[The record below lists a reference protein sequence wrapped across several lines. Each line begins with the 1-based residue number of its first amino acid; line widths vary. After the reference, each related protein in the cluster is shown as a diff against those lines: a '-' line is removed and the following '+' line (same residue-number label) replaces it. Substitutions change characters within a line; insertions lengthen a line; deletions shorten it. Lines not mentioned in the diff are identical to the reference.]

1 MDEELK
7 KAIGHFLSWELNQPN
22 VFCVEGAEIA
32 CELKG
37 LGLKDDTII
46 ECTAYLHEYVQAAV
60 PSTAGE
66 GTSRV
71 IELLS
76 YMFALNVFLGTLDM
90 ESEMLSQHC
99 LRLIYERYRKLAEAK
114 GLLDENGK
122 LKEV

>member
-1 MDEELK
+1 MDEDLK
-7 KAIGHFLSWELNQPN
+7 KAIELFLSWDIGLPN
-22 VFCVEGAEIA
+22 IFCIEGTEIA

-37 LGLKDDTII
+37 LGLNDDKII
-46 ECTAYLHEYVQAAV
+46 ECTAYLHEYVQATV
-60 PSTAGE
+60 PSTAGV

-122 LKEV
+122 LKEG